1 MFLNKTEW
9 PYIVIGCFAALISG
23 GVQPAFAIIFSEILG
38 VFSMQSMNEQEKRAN
53 MFSGL
58 FVAIGAVAGLA
69 MFTQSAAFSKSGEIL
84 TMRLRKRA
92 FKALMSQDISYFDD
106 HKNNLGALT
115 TRLATDASAVQ
126 GVSFL

>member
-1 MFLNKTEW
+1 MSLNATEW
-9 PYIVIGCFAALISG
+9 PYIVLGCFAALISG
-23 GVQPAFAIIFSEILG
+23 GIQPAFAIIFSEILG
-38 VFSMQSMNEQEKRAN
+38 VFRKPLDEQKRQAN

-92 FKALMSQDISYFDD
+92 FKALMSQEMAYFDD
-106 HKNNLGALT
+106 DKNNLGALT

-126 GVSFL
+126 GV